1 MQDLIIYNENQ
12 VIIQANSKTYQETK
26 ENFLADYE
34 EKVNYQTID
43 YNRTTQTCWLNGEAF
58 QAYPNT
64 VCEDILNSID
74 TLLEKQ
80 AKREYIVPTID
91 ELKAIK
97 LSEIDAWTESKITG
111 GFISECTGEI
121 VRYDSDKD
129 TQLTIQGIALNVSTE
144 RFKNEYPD
152 GCPVRGY
159 KDGETVKTIQY
170 LNTAQVYRWCAD
182 LSSYVGACKQRGWSK
197 QAEVAAALSKEDLD
211 AIILDQAV
219 QRWLK
224 WQWLQ

>member
-1 MQDLIIYNENQ
+1 MVNPVEFSIRRNKSMTYLIKFDENGRR
-12 VIIQANSKTYQETK
+12 SDTYV
-26 ENFLADYE
+26 AE
-34 EKVNYQTID
+34 EK
-43 YNRTTQTCWLNGEAF
+43 TQEQVTE
-58 QAYPNT
+58 
-64 VCEDILNSID
+64 
-74 TLLEKQ
+74 LLEKGFVLITEEDYQ
-80 AKREYIVPTID
+80 LLIGNIDGHEYIHNSDGSYSKYESPEPTLE

-97 LSEIDAWTESKITG
+97 LSEVDVWTESKITG

-129 TQLTIQGIALNVSTE
+129 TQLTMQGIALNVSTE

-170 LNTAQVYRWCAD
+170 LNASQVYTWCAD
-182 LSSYVGACKQRGWSK
+182 LSSHVGACKQQGWSK

-211 AIILDQAV
+211 AIILN
-219 QRWLK
+219 
-224 WQWLQ
+224 

>member
-97 LSEIDAWTESKITG
+97 LSEVDAWTESKITG

-170 LNTAQVYRWCAD
+170 LNAAQVYRWCAD

-211 AIILDQAV
+211 AIILD
-219 QRWLK
+219 
-224 WQWLQ
+224 

>member
-1 MQDLIIYNENQ
+1 MTYLIKFDETGRRGE
-12 VIIQANSKTYQETK
+12 TYV
-26 ENFLADYE
+26 AE
-34 EKVNYQTID
+34 EK
-43 YNRTTQTCWLNGEAF
+43 TQEEITE
-58 QAYPNT
+58 
-64 VCEDILNSID
+64 
-74 TLLEKQ
+74 LLEKGFVQ
-80 AKREYIVPTID
+80 IPEEDYQLLIGNIDGHEYIHNSDGSYSKYESPEPTLE

-97 LSEIDAWTESKITG
+97 LSEVDVWTESKITG

-129 TQLTIQGIALNVSTE
+129 TQLTMQGIALNVSTE

-170 LNTAQVYRWCAD
+170 LNASQVYTWCAD
-182 LSSYVGACKQRGWSK
+182 LSSHVGACKQQGWSK

-211 AIILDQAV
+211 AIILN
-219 QRWLK
+219 
-224 WQWLQ
+224 

>member
-12 VIIQANSKTYQETK
+12 VIIQANSRTYQETK

-97 LSEIDAWTESKITG
+97 LSEVDAWTERKITG

-129 TQLTIQGIALNVSTE
+129 TQLTVSSDLNTINSALDKFSE
-144 RFKNEYPD
+144 HYPE
-152 GCPVRGY
+152 GYPMRGY
-159 KDGETVKTIQY
+159 PEGRLDKSVYY
-170 LNTAQVYRWCAD
+170 LSVEQLIKWNVD
-182 LSSYVGACKQRGWSK
+182 LGLHRGKCKQQGWEK

-211 AIILDQAV
+211 AIILN
-219 QRWLK
+219 
-224 WQWLQ
+224 

>member
-1 MQDLIIYNENQ
+1 MQNIIILDTNNDK
-12 VIIQANSKTYQETK
+12 VIVQAQ
-26 ENFLADYE
+26 
-34 EKVNYQTID
+34 EKVYMDTINNFFVDYGKEIEYKSID
-43 YNRTTQTCWLNGEAF
+43 YNCGTESCWLNGVAF
-58 QAYPNT
+58 QQYPNEI
-64 VCEDILNSID
+64 CEDILKSID
-74 TLLEKQ
+74 ELI
-80 AKREYIVPTID
+80 AKKAAREYIALTFD

-97 LSEIDAWTESKITG
+97 LSEVDAWTERKIAG

-129 TQLTIQGIALNVSTE
+129 TQITMQGIVLNVSTE

-170 LNTAQVYRWCAD
+170 LNASQVYTWCAD
-182 LSSYVGACKQRGWSK
+182 LSSHVGACKQQGWSK

-211 AIILDQAV
+211 AIILN
-219 QRWLK
+219 
-224 WQWLQ
+224 

>member
-12 VIIQANSKTYQETK
+12 IIIQANSKTYQETK
-26 ENFLADYE
+26 ENFLTDYE
-34 EKVNYQTID
+34 KKVNYQTID

-74 TLLEKQ
+74 TLLENQ
-80 AKREYIVPTID
+80 AKREYIAPTID

-97 LSEIDAWTESKITG
+97 LLEVDNWTADKITG
-111 GFISECTGEI
+111 GFISQCTGTP

-129 TQLTIQGIALNVSTE
+129 TQLTMQGIALNVSTE
-144 RFKNEYPD
+144 RFANEYPL

-159 KDGETVKTIQY
+159 KEGETEKTIQY
-170 LNTAQVYRWCAD
+170 LNAAQVYAWCAD
-182 LSSYVGACKQRGWSK
+182 LSSHIGACKQQGWIK
-197 QAEVAAALSKEDLD
+197 QAQVEAALSKEDLD
-211 AIILDQAV
+211 AIILD
-219 QRWLK
+219 
-224 WQWLQ
+224 

>member
-12 VIIQANSKTYQETK
+12 VIIQANSRTYQETK

-97 LSEIDAWTESKITG
+97 LSEVDAWTERKITG

-129 TQLTIQGIALNVSTE
+129 TQLTMQGIALNVSTE

-159 KDGETVKTIQY
+159 KEGETVKTIQY
-170 LNTAQVYRWCAD
+170 LNASQVYTWCAD
-182 LSSYVGACKQRGWSK
+182 LSSHVGACKQQGWSK
-197 QAEVAAALSKEDLD
+197 QAEVAAALSKEELD
-211 AIILDQAV
+211 AIILD
-219 QRWLK
+219 
-224 WQWLQ
+224 

>member
-1 MQDLIIYNENQ
+1 MQNIIILDTNNDK
-12 VIIQANSKTYQETK
+12 VIVQAQ
-26 ENFLADYE
+26 
-34 EKVNYQTID
+34 EKVYMDTINNFFVDYGKEIEYKSID
-43 YNRTTQTCWLNGEAF
+43 YNCGTESCWLNGVAF
-58 QAYPNT
+58 QQYPNEI
-64 VCEDILNSID
+64 CEDVLKSTDELI
-74 TLLEKQ
+74 
-80 AKREYIVPTID
+80 AKKAAREYIALTFD

-97 LSEIDAWTESKITG
+97 LSEVDAWTERKIAG

-129 TQLTIQGIALNVSTE
+129 TQITMQGIALNVSTE

-170 LNTAQVYRWCAD
+170 LNASQVYTWCAD
-182 LSSYVGACKQRGWSK
+182 LSSHVGACKQQGWSK

-211 AIILDQAV
+211 AIILN
-219 QRWLK
+219 
-224 WQWLQ
+224 

>member
-1 MQDLIIYNENQ
+1 MQDLIIYNESQ
-12 VIIQANSKTYQETK
+12 VLVQSSGKTYQETK

-74 TLLEKQ
+74 TLLENQ
-80 AKREYIVPTID
+80 AKREYIAPNID

-97 LSEIDAWTESKITG
+97 LLEVDNWTADKITG
-111 GFISECTGEI
+111 GFISQCTGKP

-129 TQLTIQGIALNVSTE
+129 TQLTMQGIALNVSTE

-170 LNTAQVYRWCAD
+170 LNAAQVYRWCAD

-211 AIILDQAV
+211 AIILD
-219 QRWLK
+219 
-224 WQWLQ
+224 

>member
-1 MQDLIIYNENQ
+1 MQDLIIYNKNQ

-34 EKVNYQTID
+34 KEVNYQTID
-43 YNRTTQTCWLNGEAF
+43 YNRTTQACWLNGEAF

-64 VCEDILNSID
+64 VCEDILNNID

-97 LSEIDAWTESKITG
+97 LSEVDTWTASKITG
-111 GFISECTGEI
+111 GFISECTGNP

-129 TQLTIQGIALNVSTE
+129 TQLTMQCIALNVNTE
-144 RFKNEYPD
+144 RFTKEYPN

-159 KDGETVKTIQY
+159 AEGAVEKTINR
-170 LNTAQVYRWCAD
+170 LSPEQVLKWCAD
-182 LSSYVGACKQRGWSK
+182 LSLHIGSCKQQGWQK
-197 QAEVAAALSKEDLD
+197 QAAVAAAQTKEELET
-211 AIILDQAV
+211 ITLE
-219 QRWLK
+219 
-224 WQWLQ
+224 

>member
-1 MQDLIIYNENQ
+1 M
-12 VIIQANSKTYQETK
+12 
-26 ENFLADYE
+26 
-34 EKVNYQTID
+34 
-43 YNRTTQTCWLNGEAF
+43 
-58 QAYPNT
+58 
-64 VCEDILNSID
+64 NSID

-97 LSEIDAWTESKITG
+97 LSEIDVWTESKITG

-170 LNTAQVYRWCAD
+170 LNAAQVYRWCAD

-211 AIILDQAV
+211 AIILD
-219 QRWLK
+219 
-224 WQWLQ
+224 

>member
-1 MQDLIIYNENQ
+1 MQNIIILDTNNDK
-12 VIIQANSKTYQETK
+12 VIVQAQ
-26 ENFLADYE
+26 
-34 EKVNYQTID
+34 EKVYMDTINNFFVDYGKEIEYKSID
-43 YNRTTQTCWLNGEAF
+43 YNCGTESCWLNGVAF
-58 QAYPNT
+58 QQYPNEI
-64 VCEDILNSID
+64 CEDILKSID
-74 TLLEKQ
+74 ELI
-80 AKREYIVPTID
+80 AKKAAREYIALTFD

-97 LSEIDAWTESKITG
+97 LSEVDAWTERKIAG

-129 TQLTIQGIALNVSTE
+129 TQLTMQGIALNVSTE

-170 LNTAQVYRWCAD
+170 LNASQVYTWCAD
-182 LSSYVGACKQRGWSK
+182 LSSHVGACKQQGWSK

-211 AIILDQAV
+211 AIILN
-219 QRWLK
+219 
-224 WQWLQ
+224 

>member
-12 VIIQANSKTYQETK
+12 VIIQANSRTYQEKK

-97 LSEIDAWTESKITG
+97 LSEVDAWTERKITG

-129 TQLTIQGIALNVSTE
+129 TQLTVSSDLNTINSALDKFSE
-144 RFKNEYPD
+144 HYPE
-152 GCPVRGY
+152 GYPMRGY
-159 KDGETVKTIQY
+159 PEGRLDKSVYY
-170 LNTAQVYRWCAD
+170 LSVEQLIKWNVD
-182 LSSYVGACKQRGWSK
+182 LGLHRGKCKQQGWEK
-197 QAEVAAALSKEDLD
+197 QAEIKAAKSKEELD
-211 AIILDQAV
+211 AIILD
-219 QRWLK
+219 
-224 WQWLQ
+224 

>member
-1 MQDLIIYNENQ
+1 MTYLIKFDENGRR
-12 VIIQANSKTYQETK
+12 SDTYV
-26 ENFLADYE
+26 AE
-34 EKVNYQTID
+34 EK
-43 YNRTTQTCWLNGEAF
+43 TQEQVTE
-58 QAYPNT
+58 
-64 VCEDILNSID
+64 
-74 TLLEKQ
+74 LLEKGFVLITEEDYQ
-80 AKREYIVPTID
+80 LLIGNIDGHEYIHNSDGSYSKYESPEPTLE

-97 LSEIDAWTESKITG
+97 LSEVDVWTESKITG

-129 TQLTIQGIALNVSTE
+129 TQLTMQGIALNVSTE

-170 LNTAQVYRWCAD
+170 LNASQVYTWCAD
-182 LSSYVGACKQRGWSK
+182 LSSHVGACKQQGWSK

-211 AIILDQAV
+211 AIILN
-219 QRWLK
+219 
-224 WQWLQ
+224 

>member
-170 LNTAQVYRWCAD
+170 LNAAQVYRWCAD

-211 AIILDQAV
+211 AIVLD
-219 QRWLK
+219 
-224 WQWLQ
+224 